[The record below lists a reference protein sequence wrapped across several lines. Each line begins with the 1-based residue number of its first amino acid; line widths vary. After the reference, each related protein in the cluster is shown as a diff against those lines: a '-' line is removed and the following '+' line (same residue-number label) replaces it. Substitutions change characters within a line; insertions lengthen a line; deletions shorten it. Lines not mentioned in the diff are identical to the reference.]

1 MLKRSVTL
9 MVLLVTTALT
19 AFGSPHFAHWQQ
31 TTCASVPEPGS
42 LLVFGTGILLGF
54 KTLIRKA

>member
-1 MLKRSVTL
+1 